1 MNCISLINNT
11 ISLLIG
17 INMFAVTAAF
27 AETIKSSE
35 PISTVLMGLLFFS
48 EGVSTRTYLTLL
60 PICLGV
66 GISCYNNDAFNLL
79 GFFLAATSNLCF
91 SSRAVLAR
99 KMGVQHPDSL
109 DDINLFMH
117 ISLDGLLFL
126 LPVTIIFEGRSIYDY
141 YITQNASKYDD
152 HTQAPGM
159 LSLLSLLLVNGFM
172 FAAYNLISYLVLRRT
187 DLITHSVLNA
197 FRRVFIILFT
207 TLYFN
212 HTLSFLN
219 CVGIAIAII
228 GVVMFG
234 YFKSRD
240 KAN

>member
-1 MNCISLINNT
+1 MVIHCYSCICV
-11 ISLLIG
+11 
-17 INMFAVTAAF
+17 VTAAF

-35 PISTVLMGLLFFS
+35 PISTVLIGLLFFS
-48 EGVSTRTYLTLL
+48 EGVSTRTYFTLL

-66 GISCYNNDAFNLL
+66 GISCYNNDAFNLV
-79 GFFLAATSNLCF
+79 GFLLAAASNLCF

-99 KMGVQHPDSL
+99 KMSLQYPDSL

-117 ISLDGLLFL
+117 ISLDGLVFL
-126 LPVTIIFEGRSIYDY
+126 VPITLIFEGRSICDY
-141 YITQNASKYDD
+141 YITQNVIQYADS
-152 HTQAPGM
+152 TQAPGM

-172 FAAYNLISYLVLRRT
+172 FATYNLISYLVLRRT

-207 TLYFN
+207 TMYFN
-212 HTLSFLN
+212 HTLSLLN
-219 CVGIAIAII
+219 CVGIVIAIV

-234 YFKSRD
+234 YFKTHD
-240 KAN
+240 KAK